1 MSACFKID
9 KDFDIKLLP
18 YSPIQEKDPLE
29 VRVQFKN
36 TGDEDGETGICI
48 RLNGEVIYSQK
59 VFVKK
64 GEYGFVKCFPDIK
77 GKIGKNVLDI
87 NGEVVEFEVVK
98 EHPVLLDGGF
108 VMLGPP
114 NDRKC
119 CITYTPEVKAML
131 DKDWTDYIN
140 DLHNMRQTGII
151 IMVSHQYER
160 LYYVDN
166 LKVTAHYEG
175 SKLYPKSDILAK
187 DPIEAILSAADKNGQ
202 NVFIGVGNNYGRTGE
217 PEDLEELFER
227 YHSHKSFYGWYF
239 ACELNMEKFRPE
251 HWDKLNRN
259 TVKARELSPA
269 KPILMSPYC
278 QPGQEFIEYIEK
290 HDLFDIMMP
299 QDFVGQNR
307 FTLADSRQQN
317 ITLLDYCQ
325 KSKKH
330 LWANCEAFNFTGANV
345 NLAGNGAISL
355 LVPRYKNGGMDGEE
369 GFIQQMETVRPY
381 VEKIMNFMFSGFFTT
396 PDARV
401 KPGGKAAV
409 QQYTDYMEYQNA
421 VLEGKR

>member
-18 YSPIQEKDPLE
+18 YSPIQERDPLE

-36 TGDEDGETGICI
+36 TGDADGEMELLI
-48 RLNGEVIYSQK
+48 RLNGDVIYNDK
-59 VFVKK
+59 IFVKK

-87 NGEVVEFEVVK
+87 NGETLEFEVVK

-119 CITYTPEVKAML
+119 CVTYTPEVKAML

-187 DPIEAILSAADKNGQ
+187 DPIEAILSAADKL
-202 NVFIGVGNNYGRTGE
+202 R
-217 PEDLEELFER
+217 
-227 YHSHKSFYGWYF
+227 
-239 ACELNMEKFRPE
+239 
-251 HWDKLNRN
+251 
-259 TVKARELSPA
+259 
-269 KPILMSPYC
+269 
-278 QPGQEFIEYIEK
+278 
-290 HDLFDIMMP
+290 
-299 QDFVGQNR
+299 QNR
-307 FTLADSRQQN
+307 
-317 ITLLDYCQ
+317 
-325 KSKKH
+325 
-330 LWANCEAFNFTGANV
+330 
-345 NLAGNGAISL
+345 
-355 LVPRYKNGGMDGEE
+355 
-369 GFIQQMETVRPY
+369 
-381 VEKIMNFMFSGFFTT
+381 
-396 PDARV
+396 
-401 KPGGKAAV
+401 
-409 QQYTDYMEYQNA
+409 
-421 VLEGKR
+421 

>member
-18 YSPIQEKDPLE
+18 YSPVQERDPLE
-29 VRVQFKN
+29 ARIQFKN
-36 TGDEDGETGICI
+36 IGDADGEMELCI
-48 RLNGEVIYSQK
+48 RLNGEVIETQT

-77 GKIGKNVLDI
+77 GKIGTNILDV
-87 NGEVVEFEVVK
+87 NGEIVEFEVVK

-119 CITYTPEVKAML
+119 CVTYTPDVKAML
-131 DKDWTDYIN
+131 DSDWASYID

-151 IMVSHQYER
+151 VMVSHQYER
-160 LYYVDN
+160 LYYVDP

-187 DPIEAILSAADKNGQ
+187 DPIEAILTAADKNGQ

-217 PEDLEELFER
+217 PEDVEELFER

-239 ACELNMEKFRPE
+239 ADEINMRTFTPE
-251 HWDKLNRN
+251 HGDKLNRN
-259 TVKARELSPA
+259 TLKARELSPA
-269 KPILMSPYC
+269 KPILTSPYR
-278 QPGQEFIEYIEK
+278 QPGPVFIEYIK
-290 HDLFDIMMP
+290 NHDLFDIIMP
-299 QDFVGQNR
+299 QDFIGQNIH
-307 FTLADSRQQN
+307 TLKESLEQN
-317 ITLLDYCQ
+317 IVLLDYCQ

-330 LWANCEAFNFTGANV
+330 LWGNCEAFNFAVANNMPAGSGAM
-345 NLAGNGAISL
+345 SL

-396 PDARV
+396 PDARI
-401 KPGGKAAV
+401 KPGGQAAV
-409 QQYTDYMEYQNA
+409 KQYNDYMEYQNA
-421 VLEGKR
+421 VLEGRR